1 MNLIET
7 PYLLEEKV
15 KSISK
20 VLQFDRHQMMNIQLR
35 VGEQIQ
41 EHYAK
46 EYVLIVVRKGKV
58 AFMVDGIEQIV
69 TANNILYM
77 DPLENHALTAIEDSD
92 ILVIKIGK

>member
-7 PYLLEEKV
+7 PYLLEEKA

-20 VLQFDRHQMMNIQLR
+20 VLQLDYHQIINIQLR
-35 VGEQIQ
+35 AGEQIQ
-41 EHYAK
+41 EHHAK